1 MNDLSTSS
9 RAVPGAFAPAAGL
22 MLVSGGKLAEAV
34 FDGVLKREGLS
45 LAKMWGLRQL
55 AEAGEPL
62 PLRELAKRMG
72 CAKSNASALVDRLEA
87 QRLVRRFPD
96 PEDGRGVLIGL
107 TAGGVRGYDAGL
119 RLAGEA
125 ESRVLGALDQ
135 AERRA
140 LTELLAKVGDAGD
153 RRG

>member
-1 MNDLSTSS
+1 M
-9 RAVPGAFAPAAGL
+9 
-22 MLVSGGKLAEAV
+22 
-34 FDGVLKREGLS
+34 
-45 LAKMWGLRQL
+45 

>member
-1 MNDLSTSS
+1 
-9 RAVPGAFAPAAGL
+9 
-22 MLVSGGKLAEAV
+22 MLVSGGKLAEAA
-34 FDGVLKREGLS
+34 FDGVLKEAGLS

-55 AEAGEPL
+55 AEAGGPL
-62 PLRELAKRMG
+62 TLRELARRMG

-96 PEDGRGVLIGL
+96 PEDGRGVLIEL
-107 TAGGVRGYDAGL
+107 TSEGVRGYDTGL

-125 ESRVLGALDQ
+125 ESQVLGALDQ

-140 LTELLAKVGDAGD
+140 LAGLLAKVGEVGE